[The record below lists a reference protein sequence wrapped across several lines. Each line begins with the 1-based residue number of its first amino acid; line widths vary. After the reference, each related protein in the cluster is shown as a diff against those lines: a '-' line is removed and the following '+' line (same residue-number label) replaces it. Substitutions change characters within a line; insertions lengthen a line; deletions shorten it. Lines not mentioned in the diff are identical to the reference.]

1 MSQSVRNVAIFIFD
15 EVEVLD
21 FCGPFEVFSV
31 TGRHQ
36 NEKPFNVYTVARERG
51 PVLARN
57 QLSINPHYTFSNAPL
72 PDLLII
78 PGGYGTRQQIEIPE
92 VIEWVKKCSKSA
104 EQVLSVCTGSLIL
117 GRAGQLDGLS
127 ATTHHLALSEL
138 ESVAPNTKI
147 DPEKRFIDNGKVVT
161 SAGISAG
168 IDMSLHVVAKLLGH
182 EQAVETAKYMEYHW
196 KDND

>member
-36 NEKPFNVYTVARERG
+36 KEKPFNVYTVARASG
-51 PVLARN
+51 PVEARN
-57 QLSINPHYTFSNAPL
+57 QLSINPHYTFSDAPSTDIL
-72 PDLLII
+72 VV
-78 PGGYGTRQQIEIPE
+78 PGGYGTRQQMDIPE
-92 VIEWVKKCSKSA
+92 VIDWVKNCSKGA

-117 GRAGQLDGLS
+117 ARAGQLDGLR
-127 ATTHHLALSEL
+127 ATTHHLALTEL
-138 ESVAPNTKI
+138 EAVAPDTTI
-147 DPEKRFIDNGKVVT
+147 DPAKRFIDNGKVVT

-168 IDMSLHVVAKLLGH
+168 IDMSLHIVAKLLGH
-182 EQAVETAKYMEYHW
+182 EQAVETAKYMEYDW
-196 KDND
+196 KDTD